1 MNMLNY
7 IQKQKRF
14 ADFDLLT
21 QEKEVLVKRKL

>member
-1 MNMLNY
+1 MLNY

-21 QEKEVLVKRKL
+21 HEKEVLVKRKL